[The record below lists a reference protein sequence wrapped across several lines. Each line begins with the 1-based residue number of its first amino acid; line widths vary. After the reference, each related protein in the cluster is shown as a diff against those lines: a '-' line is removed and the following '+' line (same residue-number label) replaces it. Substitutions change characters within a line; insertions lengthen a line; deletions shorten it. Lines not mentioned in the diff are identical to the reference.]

1 MLICGVA
8 ATAPSVGHG
17 TVRHGGCMQSCMRAV
32 ELHAVP
38 PTCDEAAAA
47 RAHNGVGHR
56 EGQLQRDRV
65 CDV

>member
-1 MLICGVA
+1 
-8 ATAPSVGHG
+8 
-17 TVRHGGCMQSCMRAV
+17 MQSCMRAV

-47 RAHNGVGHR
+47 RAHNGVGHFGHR

>member
-1 MLICGVA
+1 
-8 ATAPSVGHG
+8 
-17 TVRHGGCMQSCMRAV
+17 MQSCMRAV